1 MAKQTE
7 DREDLLR
14 DGTAMPVR
22 GRLWVDRAEVVIGF
36 RSQGQLSLYWDQDP
50 VFQFDESCRL
60 RRVFI
65 DSCRL
70 KAENGKLVRLR
81 QPHESIARRVDRLR
95 LVTEP
100 ISEVDEA
107 AILQRLSD
115 RLQQIDA
122 TLDQMVF
129 DADQAL
135 LQSVGATPPE
145 FARRVRGWIADWDR
159 SLGVAGGPSA

>member
-1 MAKQTE
+1 MAKQTD

-36 RSQGQLSLYWDQDP
+36 RSRGQLSLYWDQDP

-81 QPHESIARRVDRLR
+81 QPHESINQSVERLR
-95 LVTEP
+95 LLTEP
-100 ISEVDEA
+100 ISEDDEA

-122 TLDQMVF
+122 TLEQMVF
-129 DADQAL
+129 DGNQAT
-135 LQSVGATPPE
+135 LQTVGATPRD
-145 FARRVRGWIADWDR
+145 FARRVRGWIADWKEAM
-159 SLGVAGGPSA
+159 GVAGGPSA

>member
-1 MAKQTE
+1 MAKQTD

-81 QPHESIARRVDRLR
+81 QPHESIDRPVERLR

-100 ISEVDEA
+100 ISADDEA

-122 TLDQMVF
+122 TLDRMML
-129 DADQAL
+129 DGDQTS
-135 LQSVGATPPE
+135 LQTVGATPPE
-145 FARRVRGWIADWDR
+145 FARRVRAWIANWNR
-159 SLGVAGGPSA
+159 SMGVAGGPSA

>member
-22 GRLWVDRAEVVIGF
+22 GRLWVDRTDVVIGF
-36 RSQGQLSLYWDQDP
+36 RSRGQLSLYWDQDP

-70 KAENGKLVRLR
+70 KAQNRNLVRLR
-81 QPHESIARRVDRLR
+81 QPHESINRSVERLR
-95 LVTEP
+95 LLTEP
-100 ISEVDEA
+100 ISQDDQA
-107 AILQRLSD
+107 AILQRLSGC
-115 RLQQIDA
+115 LQQIDA
-122 TLDQMVF
+122 TLEQMVF
-129 DADQAL
+129 DGNPAR
-135 LQSVGATPPE
+135 LQTVGATPPE
-145 FARRVRGWIADWDR
+145 FARRVRGWIADWKQ
-159 SLGVAGGPSA
+159 SMGVAGEPSA